1 MQSNEYMIEF
11 KKKTTNKKLPYMC
24 ISCQCVYLYMYTH
37 AHLSKC
43 TSTEKKAGGQK
54 VMELG

>member
-1 MQSNEYMIEF
+1 
-11 KKKTTNKKLPYMC
+11 MC

-54 VMELG
+54 VMELGWTEYL